1 MEVILEGLKVSKP
14 RMAAMLKSSAIL
26 EKRSNTPV
34 EKGMWLKCCSFRKV
48 VWLGNDLRIVY
59 KACVSVPDQA
69 LVKLSPPPQ
78 GEKADRMRSVQ
89 RSLLRPLGVKSL
101 TPGLCGHLREAVKEV
116 PMCRVTRERWVV
128 RGGGGGHSL
137 FKKPG

>member
-34 EKGMWLKCCSFRKV
+34 EKGMWLKCCSFGKD

-69 LVKLSPPPQ
+69 LVKLSPPPPR
-78 GEKADRMRSVQ
+78 GEGRQNEECPEISSEASGGEESDPWFVW
-89 RSLLRPLGVKSL
+89 PL
-101 TPGLCGHLREAVKEV
+101 A
-116 PMCRVTRERWVV
+116 
-128 RGGGGGHSL
+128 
-137 FKKPG
+137 